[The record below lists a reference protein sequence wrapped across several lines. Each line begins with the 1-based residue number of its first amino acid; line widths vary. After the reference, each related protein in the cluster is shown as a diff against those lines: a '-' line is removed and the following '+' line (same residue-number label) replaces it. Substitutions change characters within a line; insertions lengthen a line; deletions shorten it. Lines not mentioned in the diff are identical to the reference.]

1 MPAGP
6 SGSNVC
12 EIESTLIGMNSR
24 SRHKEIVW
32 DLMKLLS
39 ADEDLQKEMFSSS
52 VGLSPLIAV
61 AEDREVLDRLFQGV
75 PGDKAIDRE
84 VIHDIMNTGVAAP
97 RFRRYSQAKI
107 MAESAVDSALE
118 SGKALENY
126 LTSSQHDINIL
137 LGA

>member
-1 MPAGP
+1 
-6 SGSNVC
+6 
-12 EIESTLIGMNSR
+12 
-24 SRHKEIVW
+24 
-32 DLMKLLS
+32 
-39 ADEDLQKEMFSSS
+39 
-52 VGLSPLIAV
+52 
-61 AEDREVLDRLFQGV
+61 
-75 PGDKAIDRE
+75 
-84 VIHDIMNTGVAAP
+84 MNTGVAAP

>member
-1 MPAGP
+1 MRTQEYISVREGIHGAIMRG
-6 SGSNVC
+6 
-12 EIESTLIGMNSR
+12 IDFSR
-24 SRHKEIVW
+24 SV
-32 DLMKLLS
+32 
-39 ADEDLQKEMFSSS
+39 
-52 VGLSPLIAV
+52 
-61 AEDREVLDRLFQGV
+61 EDREVLDRLFQGV

-97 RFRRYSQAKI
+97 RFRRYSQANI